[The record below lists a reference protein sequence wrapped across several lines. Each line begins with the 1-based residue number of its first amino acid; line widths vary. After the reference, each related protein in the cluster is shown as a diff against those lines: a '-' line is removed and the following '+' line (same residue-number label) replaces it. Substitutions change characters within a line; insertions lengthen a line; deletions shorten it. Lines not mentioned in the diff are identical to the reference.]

1 MKKWNKIFFA
11 GLMVVMFM
19 LAACAPAA
27 SEVMV
32 EAAPAD
38 VQEQV
43 ALEVSVDEASA
54 LREAGAF
61 MLDVREDYEWVDGHI
76 PGATWIPLG
85 ELASRV
91 DEVPQDQLVV
101 VYCRSGNRS
110 QVGRNT
116 LLEAGFTNVTSMAGG
131 FSTWASSGYKTET
144 GE

>member
-1 MKKWNKIFFA
+1 MNKWNKIFFT
-11 GLMVVMFM
+11 GLMVIVFA
-19 LAACAPAA
+19 LAACAPAPD
-27 SEVMV
+27 VMV
-32 EAAPAD
+32 EEAPAA
-38 VQEQV
+38 VLEQV
-43 ALEVSVDEASA
+43 ALEVSVDEAFE

-61 MLDVREDYEWVDGHI
+61 MLDVREDYEWVDGHL

-116 LLEAGFTNVTSMAGG
+116 LLDAGFTNVTSMAGG
-131 FSTWASSGYKTET
+131 FSTWAASGYETET